1 LTDDVTPTGT
11 AWRCS
16 WPNHV
21 RILVFGRP
29 DVSLPG
35 VVVTMPLSPHE
46 QRVLAEMEASLLTD
60 TAKYAVPASGDVRRR
75 RSLVAG
81 TAVALAAMMLM
92 ATLAVMAV
100 VPAAVAICLG
110 VILLIAPAPLIVL
123 GRRGH

>member
-1 LTDDVTPTGT
+1 
-11 AWRCS
+11 
-16 WPNHV
+16 
-21 RILVFGRP
+21 
-29 DVSLPG
+29 
-35 VVVTMPLSPHE
+35 MPLSPHE
-46 QRVLAEMEASLLTD
+46 QRVLAEMEASLLAD